1 MDEYIVDVVIDGKDD
16 KLKTYCSSIY
26 SAVDTMIGM
35 DMVEEIKSITRT
47 KDDNIETKKIDEL
60 ICEQCATMGVIHYD
74 YSRLAGYLS
83 ISNHHKET
91 YKSFF
96 SSVDILYKKKR

>member
-1 MDEYIVDVVIDGKDD
+1 MDEYIVDVVINGKDD

-47 KDDNIETKKIDEL
+47 VDDKSWDIENMNIVRLRELRGYIPETDLQDAFKIVE
-60 ICEQCATMGVIHYD
+60 EK
-74 YSRLAGYLS
+74 YSEVQ
-83 ISNHHKET
+83 H
-91 YKSFF
+91 
-96 SSVDILYKKKR
+96 

>member
-35 DMVEEIKSITRT
+35 DMVEEIKTVTRT
-47 KDDNIETKKIDEL
+47 KDDKSWDIENMNIVRLRELRGYIPETDLQDAFKIVE
-60 ICEQCATMGVIHYD
+60 EKYNEVQH
-74 YSRLAGYLS
+74 
-83 ISNHHKET
+83 
-91 YKSFF
+91 
-96 SSVDILYKKKR
+96 

>member
-35 DMVEEIKSITRT
+35 DMVEEIKSVTRT
-47 KDDNIETKKIDEL
+47 KDDKFWEVNMKSTTRLRELRSYIPETDVQDAFKIVE
-60 ICEQCATMGVIHYD
+60 EK
-74 YSRLAGYLS
+74 YSEVQ
-83 ISNHHKET
+83 H
-91 YKSFF
+91 
-96 SSVDILYKKKR
+96 

>member
-47 KDDNIETKKIDEL
+47 KDDKSWDIDNMNIVRLRELRGYIPETDLQDAFKIVE
-60 ICEQCATMGVIHYD
+60 EKYNEVQH
-74 YSRLAGYLS
+74 
-83 ISNHHKET
+83 
-91 YKSFF
+91 
-96 SSVDILYKKKR
+96 

>member
-47 KDDNIETKKIDEL
+47 KDDKSWDIENMNIVRLRELRGYIPETDLQDAFKIVE
-60 ICEQCATMGVIHYD
+60 EKYNEVQH
-74 YSRLAGYLS
+74 
-83 ISNHHKET
+83 
-91 YKSFF
+91 
-96 SSVDILYKKKR
+96 

>member
-35 DMVEEIKSITRT
+35 DMVEEIKSVTRT
-47 KDDNIETKKIDEL
+47 KDDKSWDIENMNIVRLRELRGYIPETDLQDAFKIVE
-60 ICEQCATMGVIHYD
+60 EK
-74 YSRLAGYLS
+74 YSEVQ
-83 ISNHHKET
+83 H
-91 YKSFF
+91 
-96 SSVDILYKKKR
+96 

>member
-47 KDDNIETKKIDEL
+47 KDDKSWDIENMNIVRLRELRGYIPETDLQDAFKIVE
-60 ICEQCATMGVIHYD
+60 EK
-74 YSRLAGYLS
+74 YSEVQ
-83 ISNHHKET
+83 H
-91 YKSFF
+91 
-96 SSVDILYKKKR
+96 